1 MIAANLIVSQV
12 LTAAATC
19 QTKAAAADAVRPI
32 LAKLR
37 ADLSV
42 ARADGPPPMLRAWVL
57 PPVLADEGASATAMR
72 LRTRM
77 DEIELA
83 RRFGDHSDVQR
94 MLDMTIAE
102 LTEAALAAVRS

>member
-1 MIAANLIVSQV
+1 MIAADSIVRHV
-12 LTAAATC
+12 LAAAATC
-19 QTKAAAADAVRPI
+19 DTKAAAADAVRPI

-42 ARADGPPPMLRAWVL
+42 ARTDGPPPMLRAWKL
-57 PPVLADEGASATAMR
+57 PPVFADEGASATATR
-72 LRTRM
+72 LRSRM